1 METIEY
7 LLHRYP
13 VLMPQEAPIRAAV
26 KAIVE
31 SYRQGG
37 KVLTCGN
44 GGSASDADHITGEL
58 LKGFGKKRPLSLE
71 LREAV
76 GRQFPSEADLIC
88 GNLQMPLTSVCLC
101 SHPALSTAFLN
112 DVNPYFVFAQQVLA
126 YGKKNDVLL
135 CLSTSGNAR
144 NVIHAAQVARAL
156 GLVSILLTGSSGGKL
171 KDLCDVVIQV
181 PADEAY
187 RVQELHLPIYH
198 SVCLAVEET
207 FFSQ

>member
-1 METIEY
+1 METIDH

-13 VLMPQEAPIRAAV
+13 ALGPQEAPIRATV

-31 SYRQGG
+31 CYRQGG

-58 LKGFGKKRPLSLE
+58 LKGFVKKRPLSSE
-71 LREAV
+71 LRQQIGRHYPAEA
-76 GRQFPSEADLIC
+76 ELIC
-88 GNLQMPLTSVCLC
+88 GNLQMPLASICLC

-126 YGKKNDVLL
+126 YAKKNDVLI

-144 NVIHAAQVARAL
+144 NVIHATQVARAL
-156 GLVSILLTGSSGGKL
+156 GVTSILLTGETGGKL
-171 KDLCDVVIQV
+171 KDLCDIVIKT
-181 PADEAY
+181 PANEAY
-187 RVQELHLPIYH
+187 RIQEFHLPIYH
-198 SVCLAVEET
+198 AVCLAVEET
-207 FFSQ
+207 FFSE